1 MQRMKDS
8 LLIRVPLL
16 AASLVIL
23 TALLVAAGLGALTR
37 RYLIEDVDAGASQAV
52 AAWGKSLPP
61 MIQQDNVW
69 GVFEA
74 LKAVTA
80 AGSADDRSIAVVLD
94 RSSHIF
100 ASSDPRRFPTA
111 RPPQWSR
118 LWKPGMLTLA
128 QPAHSGVAKPG
139 RPPPISSGH
148 WRIYIAALRDD
159 SGATVGTL
167 VYAVGDQLYR
177 ARLRSMVLW
186 IAGITAIAA
195 LLFVPVVWRMSRRM
209 LDPLARLGGSMATDS
224 AQARRVGELL
234 ATRRDEVGALSR
246 AFLRLLAGL
255 EHSRQSEKFAAVGT
269 LAAATAHEIN
279 NPLGGMINAVQTARR
294 FGRYDETTG
303 RTLDLLARGLE
314 QLRVIAQAL
323 LAQTRPSE
331 RNLNLQDLRDLAA
344 LITPRRQERG
354 VSLDEHLALPD
365 AIPLAAG
372 PVRQATLNI
381 LLNACH
387 AAERDSTLQFSA
399 EITRAAVLRIT
410 VRNQGGA
417 PPASVM
423 DPPGHL
429 GAPDQPGFGLWE
441 SRRLLSDI
449 GGTLT
454 LSHERGWTT
463 ALIEIPLRSLQ
474 KS

>member
-8 LLIRVPLL
+8 LLVRVPLL
-16 AASLVIL
+16 ATTLVIL
-23 TALLVAAGLGALTR
+23 TALLMAAGLGALTR

-52 AAWGKSLPP
+52 AAWAKSLPP

-80 AGSADDRSIAVVLD
+80 AGPTSDRSIAVVVD
-94 RSSHIF
+94 RGGHVF
-100 ASSDPRRFPTA
+100 ASSAPRRFPTD
-111 RPPQWSR
+111 RVPQWAP
-118 LWKPGMLTLA
+118 LWKPGRLTLA
-128 QPAHSGVAKPG
+128 QPARRSAADPG
-139 RPPPISSGH
+139 RPPPIRSGN

-167 VYAVGDQLYR
+167 VYAVGNQLYWS
-177 ARLRSMVLW
+177 RLRSMLLW
-186 IAGITAIAA
+186 IAGITAIAVC
-195 LLFVPVVWRMSRRM
+195 LFVPVVWRISRRM

-224 AQARRVGELL
+224 AQARRVGQAL
-234 ATRRDEVGALSR
+234 AARSDEVGALSR
-246 AFLRLLAGL
+246 AFLRLLARL

-294 FGRYDETTG
+294 FGRYDDTTG

-314 QLRVIAQAL
+314 QLRTIAQAL

-331 RNLNLQDLRDLAA
+331 RNLNLQDLRDLSA
-344 LITPRRQERG
+344 LVTPRRQERG
-354 VSLDEHLALPD
+354 VLMDENLALPE

-387 AAERDSTLQFSA
+387 AARRGSTLQFSA
-399 EITRAAVLRIT
+399 EITTPAVLRIT
-410 VRNQGGA
+410 VRNQGS
-417 PPASVM
+417 PPPESVM
-423 DPPGHL
+423 DAPSLPGAHDL
-429 GAPDQPGFGLWE
+429 PGLGLWE

-454 LSHERGWTT
+454 LTHEQGWTT
-463 ALIEIPLRSLQ
+463 AVIEIPLRSQ
-474 KS
+474 QES

>member
-118 LWKPGMLTLA
+118 LWKPGMLMLA

-410 VRNQGGA
+410 VRNQGSA

>member
-8 LLIRVPLL
+8 LLLRVPLL
-16 AASLVIL
+16 ATTLVIL
-23 TALLVAAGLGALTR
+23 TALLMAAGLGALTR

-74 LKAVTA
+74 LKAVTQ
-80 AGSADDRSIAVVLD
+80 AGPANDRSIAVVLD
-94 RSSHIF
+94 RSSHVF

-111 RPPQWSR
+111 RFPQWSP
-118 LWKPGMLTLA
+118 LWTPGMLTLA
-128 QPAHSGVAKPG
+128 QPAHGGVAEPG

-159 SGATVGTL
+159 SGASVGTL

-177 ARLRSMVLW
+177 SRLRSMLLW

-195 LLFVPVVWRMSRRM
+195 LLFVPVVWRISRRM

-224 AQARRVGELL
+224 AQARRVGEAL
-234 ATRRDEVGALSR
+234 AARRDEVGALSR

-255 EHSRQSEKFAAVGT
+255 EQSRQTEKFAAVGT

-294 FGRYDETTG
+294 FGRYDDTTG

-314 QLRVIAQAL
+314 QLRTIAQAL

-331 RNLNLQDLRDLAA
+331 RNLNLEDLRDLSA

-354 VSLDEHLALPD
+354 ILMHEHLALPD
-365 AIPLAAG
+365 AIAIAAG

-381 LLNACH
+381 LLNACQ

-399 EITRAAVLRIT
+399 EITGAGVLRIT

-423 DPPGHL
+423 DTPGPPGAL
-429 GAPDQPGFGLWE
+429 DLPGYGLWE

-454 LSHERGWTT
+454 LTHQRGWTT
-463 ALIEIPLRSLQ
+463 ALIEIPLRSLS
-474 KS
+474 KP